1 MNRYLN
7 KLGGVMKKFLISL
20 LVVMPLLT
28 GCTSNIVAKYDDF
41 NETFTGKSYYDSLSY
56 RATIDVISDKNQ
68 ARCIGNAKVYTY
80 PVWQFELKCSDGR
93 AITGLLPSGK
103 TEGKAFTNRNEK
115 ITFSVAK
122 TQGAINNISKNYRN
136 SVSHKSDI
144 DSSNVPIQVIMQR

>member
-1 MNRYLN
+1 MN
-7 KLGGVMKKFLISL
+7 KKNFISL
-20 LVVMPLLT
+20 LIIMPLLT

-56 RATIDVISDKNQ
+56 RATIDVTSDKNQ

-103 TEGKAFTNRNEK
+103 TEGKAFTNRNET

-122 TQGAINNISKNYRN
+122 TQGTINNIAKNYRN
-136 SVSHKSDI
+136 AINQKD
-144 DSSNVPIQVIMQR
+144 NVDNSKIPMQVIMER